1 MPEFGL
7 QVSVQVFE
15 AFEHLV
21 SGDWLRRVARSTLA
35 VEGTA
40 SPATGGQ
47 SALGIVMADD
57 EAVRALNR
65 KHRGLD
71 ETTDVLAFPF
81 HRQDEYYGQGSSE
94 PDAGEFILP
103 PGEEAGLGE
112 VIVSYPQAL
121 RQAEHA
127 GHSPDRELALL
138 VAHGVLH
145 LLGHDHAEADE
156 EAEMKEKEAAVLA
169 LVLQD
174 E

>member
-1 MPEFGL
+1 MPELGL

-21 SGDWLRRVARSTLA
+21 SGDWLKRVARSTLA

-40 SPATGGQ
+40 SRDADGQ
-47 SALGIVMADD
+47 GTLGIVMADD
-57 EAVRALNR
+57 EAVRALNS

-71 ETTDVLAFPF
+71 ETTDVLSFSFDP
-81 HRQDEYYGQGSSE
+81 QGDYHAQESSE
-94 PDAGEFILP
+94 PDAGEFVLP
-103 PGEEAGLGE
+103 PGEAPGLGE

-121 RQAEHA
+121 RQAKQA
-127 GHSPDRELALL
+127 GHSPDREVALL

-145 LLGHDHAEADE
+145 LLGHDHAEPEE